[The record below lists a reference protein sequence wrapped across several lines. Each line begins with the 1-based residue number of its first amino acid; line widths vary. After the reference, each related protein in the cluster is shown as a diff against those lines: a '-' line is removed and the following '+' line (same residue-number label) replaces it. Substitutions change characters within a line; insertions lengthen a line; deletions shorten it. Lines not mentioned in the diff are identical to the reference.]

1 MTNTT
6 RSTTADIAY
15 VAVFAALLIVLAF
28 VSIPV
33 GTAGIPIVLQNA
45 ACILA
50 GLVLGARRG
59 FLSVLLF
66 LALGLI
72 GIPVLAGGRTTLAAL
87 AGPSV
92 GYLVG
97 YLLSALVAGWIA
109 YASLS
114 KSKSAVARTAGFIL
128 AGVVALLVQY
138 ICGAIGLVFRADL
151 TVGAAAAAQLAFVV
165 PDAVKVAVMIVI
177 ALAVHQAFPNL
188 RRGK

>member
-1 MTNTT
+1 MTKSAH
-6 RSTTADIAY
+6 STSRDIAY
-15 VAVFAALLIVLAF
+15 IAVFAALIIALAF

-33 GTAGIPIVLQNA
+33 GAAGIPIVLQNA

-59 FLSVLLF
+59 ALAAALF

-72 GIPVLAGGRTTLAAL
+72 GISVLAGGRTTLAAL

-97 YLLSALVAGWIA
+97 YILSAAVAGAIA
-109 YASLS
+109 YAGLR
-114 KSKSAVARTAGFIL
+114 KTTGARVGFFIL

-138 ICGAIGLVFRADL
+138 ACGAIGLMLRADMTL
-151 TVGAAAAAQLAFVV
+151 GAAVLAQGPFII
-165 PDAVKVAVMIVI
+165 PDGIKVAVMIAI
-177 ALAVHQAFPNL
+177 ALAVHQAFPDL
-188 RRGK
+188 KRGK

>member
-6 RSTTADIAY
+6 RSATADIAY
-15 VAVFAALLIVLAF
+15 IAVFAALIIVLAF

-59 FLSVLLF
+59 FFSVLLF
-66 LALGLI
+66 LVLGLI

-87 AGPSV
+87 AGTSV

-97 YLLSALVAGWIA
+97 YMLSALVAGWIA
-109 YASLS
+109 YAALS
-114 KSKSAVARTAGFIL
+114 KTALARTAGFVL
-128 AGVVALLVQY
+128 AGVVGLLIQY
-138 ICGAIGLVFRADL
+138 VCGAIGLVFRADL